1 MAANLKGSIT
11 DAVLRR
17 MAGEQSYRRGVDYFA
32 HGHVESIEED
42 GPGVEATVRGTQDY
56 LVTLALDEGVLDYSC
71 DCPVGSEGTFCKHC
85 VAAALAWRQQAA
97 GETKARRKAKPP
109 TLAEAAKI
117 LQQES
122 AETLVGLLTEWAK
135 DNKRLR
141 ERMLLYAARR
151 AGPESGAAAAGRAFE
166 KAVRI
171 HGFVDYRAAGGW
183 ARGVDD
189 AIDAIEQLLNDGQAA
204 AVIDLCESALLSLT
218 KTVGEID
225 DSDGCLTELGGR
237 LQELHLRACQEARP
251 EPVALAQRLFAWDV
265 SDRELDVFYGAAST
279 YAEILGPKGLQ
290 AYRALAEA
298 EWAKV
303 PALTAG
309 SKELAW
315 GSHHRITSVMEAL
328 ARASGDVD
336 ELAAVIGR
344 DLSHAYGYLRIGEV
358 YREAGQYDKAL
369 AWAEKG
375 LKAFPVQTDDRL
387 REFAANEYHRRKR
400 HDEAMKLMWTAFL
413 ARPYMEGYQTLERH
427 AKLANAWPEW
437 RERALAEIRSRIATA
452 KAKTRGQR
460 LTSWAQAAADH
471 TLLAEIFLYEKDV
484 EAAWREAQEGGCSD
498 LLWLKLAVAREK
510 EHPEDA
516 APIYMKQAEA
526 NIVNA
531 RNSRYDDALTLLV
544 KAARAM
550 KAMDRSGEFLRMLN
564 DLRLKYKIKRN
575 FIKLTDEKKK
585 LLYL

>member
-1 MAANLKGSIT
+1 MAPNLKGAIT

-17 MAGEQSYRRGVDYFA
+17 MAGEQSYKRGVDYFA
-32 HGHVESIEED
+32 HGHVESVEED

-56 LVTLALDEGVLDYSC
+56 LVTLALDEGVLDYAC
-71 DCPVGSEGTFCKHC
+71 DCPIGSEGTFCKHC
-85 VAAALAWRQQAA
+85 VAAALAWREQAA
-97 GETKARRKAKPP
+97 GETKARSKAKPP

-117 LQQES
+117 LEQES
-122 AETLVGLLTEWAK
+122 AETLAGLMTEWAR
-135 DNKRLR
+135 DDKRLR
-141 ERMLLYAARR
+141 ERIVLYAARR

-171 HGFVDYRAAGGW
+171 HGFVEYREAGGW
-183 ARGVDD
+183 ASDVHA

-204 AVIDLCESALLSLT
+204 AVIDLCESALLALT
-218 KTVGEID
+218 ETVGEID
-225 DSDGCLTELGGR
+225 DSDGCLTELRDR
-237 LQELHLRACQEARP
+237 LHDLHLRACQEARP
-251 EPVALAQRLFAWDV
+251 DPVALAQRLFAWDV

-303 PALTAG
+303 PARTAG

-315 GSHHRITSVMEAL
+315 GSHHRITSVMESL

-336 ELAAVIGR
+336 ALAAVIGR
-344 DLSHAYGYLRIGEV
+344 DLSHAYGYLRIGEA
-358 YREAGQYDKAL
+358 YREAGQFDKAL
-369 AWAEKG
+369 EWAEKG
-375 LKAFPVQTDDRL
+375 LRAFPVQTDDRL

-400 HDEAMKLMWTAFL
+400 HGEAMKLMWAAFL
-413 ARPYMEGYQTLERH
+413 ARPYLEGYQTLERH
-427 AKLANAWPEW
+427 AKLASAWPEW

-460 LTSWAQAAADH
+460 VTAWAQAEADH

-484 EAAWREAQEGGCSD
+484 EAAWREAQAGGCSD

-516 APIYMKQAEA
+516 APIYLKQAEA
-526 NIVNA
+526 CIVNA
-531 RNSRYDDALTLLV
+531 RNSRYDDSLTLLV

-550 KAMDRSGEFLRMLN
+550 QAMDRSGEFQRMLN

-575 FIKLTDEKKK
+575 FIKLMDEKRK
-585 LLYL
+585 LLN

>member
-1 MAANLKGSIT
+1 MATNLHGTIT

-56 LVTLALDEGVLDYSC
+56 RVTLALDEGVLDYAC
-71 DCPVGSEGTFCKHC
+71 DCPIGSEGTFCKHC
-85 VAAALAWRQQAA
+85 VAAALAWRHQAED
-97 GETKARRKAKPP
+97 GTKVRNKTKPP

-122 AETLVGLLTEWAK
+122 AETLVILLTEWAK
-135 DNKRLR
+135 DDKRLR
-141 ERMLLYAARR
+141 ERMVLYAARR
-151 AGPESGAAAAGRAFE
+151 SGPESGAAAAGRAFE

-171 HGFVDYRAAGGW
+171 HGFVDYREARGW
-183 ARGVDD
+183 ASDVHS

-204 AVIDLCESALLSLT
+204 AVIDLCESALLALT
-218 KTVGEID
+218 GTVEHID
-225 DSDGCLTELGGR
+225 DSDGCLTELRDR

-251 EPVALAQRLFAWDV
+251 DPVALATRLFAWDV

-290 AYRALAEA
+290 AYRSLAEA
-298 EWAKV
+298 EWANV
-303 PALTAG
+303 PARTAG

-344 DLSHAYGYLRIGEV
+344 DLSHAYGYLRIGEA
-358 YREAGQYDKAL
+358 YREAGQFDKAL

-387 REFAANEYHRRKR
+387 REFAANQYHRRKR
-400 HDEAMKLMWTAFL
+400 HDEAMKLIWPEFL
-413 ARPYMEGYQTLERH
+413 ERICIENYQTLEKH
-427 AKLANAWPEW
+427 AKLASAWPEW
-437 RERALAEIRSRIATA
+437 RERALAEIRSRITTA
-452 KAKTRGQR
+452 KAKTRRQR
-460 LTSWAQAAADH
+460 LTAWAQAEADH

-484 EAAWREAQEGGCSD
+484 EAAWREAQAGGCSD

-510 EHPEDA
+510 DHPEDA
-516 APIYMKQAEA
+516 APIYLKQAEA
-526 NIVNA
+526 CIVNA
-531 RNSRYDDALTLLV
+531 RNSRYDDSLTLLV

-575 FIKLTDEKKK
+575 FIKLTDEKRK